1 MVRMLVDAQA
11 NIQARNNGTGCVPL
25 HDAAR
30 HGNLEV
36 VKTLLELGAPHMP
49 RSTFGELPIDY
60 ANEGNHRNIVTF
72 LGKKKINQSICILM
86 IHGLN
91 PIGDRTQFII

>member
-36 VKTLLELGAPHMP
+36 IKTLLELGAPHMP

-60 ANEGNHRNIVTF
+60 ANEKNHRNVVTF
-72 LGKKKINQSICILM
+72 LGI
-86 IHGLN
+86 
-91 PIGDRTQFII
+91 

>member
-1 MVRMLVDAQA
+1 MQYACRQQSVAMVRMLIEAKA

-30 HGNLEV
+30 QGNLEV
-36 VKTLLELGAPHMP
+36 VKLLLELGAPHMP

-60 ANEGNHRNIVTF
+60 AGDGDHKDVIKF
-72 LGKKKINQSICILM
+72 LGNV
-86 IHGLN
+86 
-91 PIGDRTQFII
+91 